1 MILLNFKRI
10 QYISFAFFLT
20 RKYGEILQYIP
31 EHIEKK
37 RLRLEYSN
45 KMFSKLNIH
54 VNVENK
60 EKIPLSGQYLLFAN
74 HRSVIDPLVIDIAF
88 KDSEIFGLWVA
99 KKELYNSLFFG
110 KAVRSGGCI
119 RLDRDNSKMN
129 TFFADIENGLKQGS
143 SIFIFP
149 EGTRNKTQN
158 DLLKF
163 KNGFGIIARKNKLPL
178 LPVYIKSDTGKTLQK
193 ILQGDKGQQEIT
205 IVIGNI
211 IDYSKRSN
219 LETLYRDMFE
229 LEASPD

>member
-1 MILLNFKRI
+1 MNLNKVK
-10 QYISFAFFLT
+10 YIIFAYFLT
-20 RKYGEILQYIP
+20 RKYGIILQDIP
-31 EHIEKK
+31 DPIEKK
-37 RLRLEYSN
+37 RSRLEYSN

-74 HRSVIDPLVIDIAF
+74 HRSIIDPLVIDIAF

-110 KAVRSGGCI
+110 KAVRNGGCI
-119 RLDRDNSKMN
+119 RLDREDSKTN
-129 TFFADIENGLKQGS
+129 TFFADIKNGLKQGS

-158 DLLKF
+158 GLLKF
-163 KNGFGIIARKNKLPL
+163 KNGFGIIARKNRLPL
-178 LPVYIKSDTGKTLQK
+178 LPVYIKNDTGKTLQK

-205 IVIGNI
+205 IVIGDI
-211 IDYSKRSN
+211 IDYSERSN
-219 LETLYRDMFE
+219 LETLYRGMFE
-229 LEASPD
+229 LETSSN